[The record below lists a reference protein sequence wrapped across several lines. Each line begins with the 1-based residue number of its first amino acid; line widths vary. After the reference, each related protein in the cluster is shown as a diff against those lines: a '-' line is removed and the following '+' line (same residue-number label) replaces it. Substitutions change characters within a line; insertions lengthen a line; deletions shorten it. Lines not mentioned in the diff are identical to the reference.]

1 MGASSIKIIIIII
14 IINRT
19 VYNSN
24 TPPAVCLF
32 KKVFFVCIFKDMDR
46 EFRKLMRWFGKTH
59 KPYKVII
66 KVYIVH
72 VQCSLMF

>member
-1 MGASSIKIIIIII
+1 MNKSDMFLIAIHLLLC
-14 IINRT
+14 
-19 VYNSN
+19 
-24 TPPAVCLF
+24 VCL
-32 KKVFFVCIFKDMDR
+32 KKFFFVCIFKDMDR

>member
-1 MGASSIKIIIIII
+1 
-14 IINRT
+14 
-19 VYNSN
+19 
-24 TPPAVCLF
+24 
-32 KKVFFVCIFKDMDR
+32 MDR

-59 KPYKVII
+59 KPYKVVII